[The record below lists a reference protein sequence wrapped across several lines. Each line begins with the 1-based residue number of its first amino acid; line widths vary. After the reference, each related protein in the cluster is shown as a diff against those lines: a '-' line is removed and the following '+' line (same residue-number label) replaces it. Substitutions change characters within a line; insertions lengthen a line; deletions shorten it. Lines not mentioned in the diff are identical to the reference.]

1 MSKIFLK
8 IHLEFYSNI
17 TTYNQTTIFFFF
29 GESIKLINMFSY
41 SITIYFISSTKDY
54 DLCYNPYSLY

>member
-1 MSKIFLK
+1 MSEIFPK

-17 TTYNQTTIFFFF
+17 TTYNQTTIFFF